1 MVATYI
7 GIKRLLLA
15 LLANVVICDDSV
27 FFPGASTR
35 KQDLDS
41 EEAQG
46 TVHTSSIS
54 ENVNLSDIVLPI
66 MPFRKIDVQDII
78 RHPLHIPIYV

>member
-7 GIKRLLLA
+7 GMKWLLLA

-35 KQDLDS
+35 KQDFDS

-66 MPFRKIDVQDII
+66 IVF
-78 RHPLHIPIYV
+78 

>member
-7 GIKRLLLA
+7 GMKWFLLA

-35 KQDLDS
+35 KQDFDS

>member
-35 KQDLDS
+35 KQDFDS

-66 MPFRKIDVQDII
+66 MSFRKLDVQDII